1 MGLRPEPARGW
12 ARFEHL
18 LPYAPSTCVASMLS
32 RLDDALHEY
41 RRRSCQGRFH
51 RRCRASCRHRT
62 LASLTEGQLESWNPN
77 PVFFKREKTPN
88 FPPDSPMQ
96 PSRASAQILR
106 QYAPLRLLPVGS
118 IASAP
123 RVASVAEMAALIL
136 NPARHGAREM
146 RPLARAAGFRVCAS
160 SSSGL
165 QLAQSW
171 HANAAASLAA
181 SLFGG
186 TIALHVFAGQQLG
199 PSPPSRVRVSECS
212 HPSRRSCGK
221 LQVLVQ
227 ALMVPDLKLVGE

>member
-1 MGLRPEPARGW
+1 MPGQVSSARS
-12 ARFEHL
+12 RE
-18 LPYAPSTCVASMLS
+18 LPPSHACIA
-32 RLDDALHEY
+32 Y
-41 RRRSCQGRFH
+41 RRAVGV
-51 RRCRASCRHRT
+51 
-62 LASLTEGQLESWNPN
+62 LESESR
-77 PVFFKREKTPN
+77 FFKKGENPN

-106 QYAPLRLLPVGS
+106 QYAPLRLLSVGS

-123 RVASVAEMAALIL
+123 RVASAAEMAALIL
-136 NPARHGAREM
+136 NPARHGAREIE
-146 RPLARAAGFRVCAS
+146 ASRASGRIPAVCAS

-212 HPSRRSCGK
+212 HPNRRSCGK
-221 LQVLVQ
+221 LQVRVRSF
-227 ALMVPDLKLVGE
+227 VPFRGRF